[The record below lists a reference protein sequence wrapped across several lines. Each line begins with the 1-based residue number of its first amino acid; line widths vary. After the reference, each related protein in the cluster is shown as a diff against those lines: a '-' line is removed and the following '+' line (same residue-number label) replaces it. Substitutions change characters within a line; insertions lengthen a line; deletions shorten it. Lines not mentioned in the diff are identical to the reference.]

1 MSRAEDKRSGLRH
14 RRRYRVT
21 VGSISWFT
29 TDVSAG
35 GFSCEVVR
43 VLPAG
48 SAVEGA
54 IDVRG
59 TRVAFAGDVVWA
71 ERGDWHI
78 NVRGRMGVRFR
89 RIGAEAALLFG
100 GEGASPSSTR

>member
-1 MSRAEDKRSGLRH
+1 VTAEDKRSGLRR

-21 VGSISWFT
+21 VGSVSWFT

-35 GFSCEVVR
+35 GFSCEVMR
-43 VLPAG
+43 VLPVG
-48 SAVEGA
+48 SAVEGS

-59 TRVAFAGDVVWA
+59 TGVAFLGDVAWA
-71 ERGDWHI
+71 ERGDWHL
-78 NVRGRMGVRFR
+78 NVRGRMGVRFK

-100 GEGASPSSTR
+100 GAGALPSFTR

>member
-1 MSRAEDKRSGLRH
+1 MAENKRSGHRH

-21 VGSISWFT
+21 VGSASWFT

-35 GFSCEVVR
+35 GFSGEVMR

-48 SAVEGA
+48 AAVEGS

-59 TRVAFAGDVVWA
+59 TKVAFAGHVAWA
-71 ERGDWHI
+71 ERGDWHL
-78 NVRGRMGVRFR
+78 NVRGRMGVRFT
-89 RIGAEAALLFG
+89 RIGPEAALLLVS
-100 GEGASPSSTR
+100 ASTLRPLTR